1 MIGDS
6 IGRKRSRARLRSID
20 ASAGLSLRH
29 RFVLAVARLLITA
42 RHPMLVVRFARRIGY
57 LPNPAAPEAYNERML
72 WRKIIDHNPL
82 FVTLSDKLAAKDH
95 VRRACPELMV
105 PRTLWRGRDPDQ
117 IPDELLAGDVVVKT
131 NHGCEMNIVV
141 SDGQPDRATIIRK
154 LKRWLGKRHGR
165 RLGEWAYWP
174 IVPEAFVEEM
184 LPLSGGRIA
193 TEIKVQVCSG
203 VVCHVRAEDK
213 KARMSRLFDP
223 DGNPLPGRDI
233 DYPRED
239 QALPVTPRLVE
250 YIRQAAIIA
259 PSIAGDLDYVRVDF
273 LVTDERLYAGEVTVY
288 SAAGYATWSN
298 PAIMADIEQ
307 RWRLDRSDFL
317 RRRHTGLVRLYAD
330 ALRSKYETGGGD
342 PGEAR
347 PVVAG
352 SAGLA

>member
-154 LKRWLGKRHGR
+154 LKRITT
-165 RLGEWAYWP
+165 RL
-174 IVPEAFVEEM
+174 PE
-184 LPLSGGRIA
+184 
-193 TEIKVQVCSG
+193 
-203 VVCHVRAEDK
+203 
-213 KARMSRLFDP
+213 
-223 DGNPLPGRDI
+223 
-233 DYPRED
+233 
-239 QALPVTPRLVE
+239 
-250 YIRQAAIIA
+250 
-259 PSIAGDLDYVRVDF
+259 
-273 LVTDERLYAGEVTVY
+273 
-288 SAAGYATWSN
+288 
-298 PAIMADIEQ
+298 
-307 RWRLDRSDFL
+307 
-317 RRRHTGLVRLYAD
+317 
-330 ALRSKYETGGGD
+330 
-342 PGEAR
+342 
-347 PVVAG
+347 
-352 SAGLA
+352 